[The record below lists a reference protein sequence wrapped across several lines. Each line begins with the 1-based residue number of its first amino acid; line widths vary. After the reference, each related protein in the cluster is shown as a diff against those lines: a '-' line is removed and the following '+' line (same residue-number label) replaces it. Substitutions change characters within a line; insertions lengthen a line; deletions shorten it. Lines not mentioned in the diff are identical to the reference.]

1 MQFQKKRTGNLSV
14 AGKVL
19 IKLLIVVLIF
29 FIATILINRIDF
41 PSPKK
46 NIEKIL
52 KNENFK
58 VVK

>member
-1 MQFQKKRTGNLSV
+1 MQFQKKRAGNLGGV
-14 AGKVL
+14 GKIL
-19 IKLLIVVLIF
+19 IKFLLVILVF
-29 FIATILINRIDF
+29 FVAVILIDRIEF

>member
-1 MQFQKKRTGNLSV
+1 MQFQKKKAGNLGV
-14 AGKVL
+14 VGKIL
-19 IKLLIVVLIF
+19 IKFSLVVLIF
-29 FIATILINRIDF
+29 FVAAILINRIDF